1 MWIKLYIF
9 IPIWKFDSSFYC
21 AIFDYFYFQVEK
33 LCHRFHATTTERQWR
48 DIGFCLSIFNYND
61 KAAKKFIEN
70 FSCFSDKLHEDSL
83 YEAVLAIL
91 TQVKYFTLY
100 KMCLFLGGC
109 ILTYY
114 DKYCWTH
121 HIRIWWYNL
130 IHVYDD
136 TDINSDY
143 WNCEFVKLEQHVEG

>member
-61 KAAKKFIEN
+61 KAAKRFIEN

-100 KMCLFLGGC
+100 KISQFSFLKYFKALCYSFVNLVLMRTSCMGLFLP
-109 ILTYY
+109 
-114 DKYCWTH
+114 
-121 HIRIWWYNL
+121 
-130 IHVYDD
+130 
-136 TDINSDY
+136 
-143 WNCEFVKLEQHVEG
+143 F